1 MANRHK
7 AFKSGGG
14 VKKMTDDEIE
24 HKVEKEA
31 GLKTGGRAIKRK
43 EGGKVPG
50 FKTGGR
56 LDKFKRGGGVGADKS
71 PFSSAHIKG

>member
-7 AFKSGGG
+7 TQALKSGG
-14 VKKMTDDEIE
+14 
-24 HKVEKEA
+24 KVEEEVSSKVETEAKERKA
-31 GLKTGGRAIKRK
+31 GGRIPKRK

-50 FKTGGR
+50 RKSGGR
-56 LDKFKRGGGVGADKS
+56 LDKFARGGGVGADKH